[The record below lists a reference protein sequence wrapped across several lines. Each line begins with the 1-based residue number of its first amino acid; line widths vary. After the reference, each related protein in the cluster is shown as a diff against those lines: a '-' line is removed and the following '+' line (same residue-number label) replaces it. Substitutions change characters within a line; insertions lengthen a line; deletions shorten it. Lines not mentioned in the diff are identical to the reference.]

1 MTYSEK
7 KLSWMEVLNESTEKD
22 LKNETIRRNFNEI
35 QSKPMDKINHTQMD
49 SDMNSNV
56 YHSAVSILSTNKSK
70 NTNNKQQ
77 QNTLGKYMLKT
88 SSSSN
93 MSSTIKQQPF
103 SPVAYNSFSNNF
115 HNHNHNHI
123 HHRSS
128 TIPCDN
134 GKLSPALNNISESSS
149 TSKLVSPLTTAR
161 TGGGP
166 KSPEDKRRCAV
177 CSDVA
182 SGYHYG
188 VWSCEG
194 CKAFFKRSIQGTN
207 EYICPATNTCT
218 IDKHRRKSCQACR
231 LRRCYEVGM
240 TKGTTRRDAKYRRK
254 AVSVCKITSTSNAAA
269 NNANVNNQEHGLL
282 GSTSNARTT
291 TGTPS
296 GSQSIHNSNVLSSP
310 QSQINK
316 TTSDSTRIPI
326 PTAEF
331 LSILSQASRLNLLSK
346 VDTNR
351 PLDDQYFLQILAKIF
366 DQELVVLINWA
377 KSVPGYTE
385 SLTLDQQVTIIEQSW
400 LDTLILDII
409 ERSIERNDDAL
420 QFAPDFIISRNSDLS
435 SPVLNSICTDLFHIL
450 QVFKDPH
457 TTHEEFIAL
466 KATIL
471 INSIPATITS
481 TKAFRLLT
489 NQIYQALQ
497 HTCDSN
503 PNVYHDN
510 YIRQTTLLLQIPHIK
525 MLSSK
530 LIRLFLHMRSNE
542 LLPQADLLLEMLDA
556 QDTIDISFNMDVNNI
571 SLRTENCTQNSLI
584 NNNISST
591 SFEIDNSSMYPNQY
605 PNMLTIDIDKDNI
618 PHLSAKRSPSTPPL
632 SFYKQISDQSRTTNE
647 HFF

>member
-1 MTYSEK
+1 MANSQK
-7 KLSWMEVLNESTEKD
+7 KISWIDTLNESTRKEIK
-22 LKNETIRRNFNEI
+22 KEVIHENFNEI
-35 QSKPMDKINHTQMD
+35 PSIPMD
-49 SDMNSNV
+49 SDVNSNV
-56 YHSAVSILSTNKSK
+56 HRSSTRISSANKSK
-70 NTNNKQQ
+70 ITNNKKQK
-77 QNTLGKYMLKT
+77 NRSPKHMLKT
-88 SSSSN
+88 SSSSSSFTN

-103 SPVAYNSFSNNF
+103 SPVAYNSFSNDF
-115 HNHNHNHI
+115 HNHNH
-123 HHRSS
+123 HRTSTILCENEKLSS
-128 TIPCDN
+128 T
-134 GKLSPALNNISESSS
+134 SNNIAESSS
-149 TSKLVSPLTTAR
+149 TSTLVSPSTTAR
-161 TGGGP
+161 VGGGGGP

-177 CSDVA
+177 CSDIA

-231 LRRCYEVGM
+231 LRKCYEVGM
-240 TKGTTRRDAKYRRK
+240 TKGTTRRDGKYRRK
-254 AVSVCKITSTSNAAA
+254 AVSVCKITSTSNAAV
-269 NNANVNNQEHGLL
+269 NNINTNNQEHGLL
-282 GSTSNARTT
+282 VSTTNTRITT
-291 TGTPS
+291 TGTSS

-310 QSQINK
+310 QPQINK
-316 TTSDSTRIPI
+316 TLTSDSTRIPI

-331 LSILSQASRLNLLSK
+331 LSILSQASRLNLLAK
-346 VDTNR
+346 IDTNR
-351 PLDDQYFLQILAKIF
+351 PLDDQYFLQLLAKVF

-377 KSVPGYTE
+377 KSMPGYTE

-409 ERSIERNDDAL
+409 ERSLERNDDTL
-420 QFAPDFIISRNSDLS
+420 QFAPDFIISRNRDLS
-435 SPVLNSICTDLFHIL
+435 SPVINSLCTNLFNIL
-450 QVFKDPH
+450 QIFKDPH

-489 NQIYQALQ
+489 NQIYQTLQ
-497 HTCDSN
+497 HTCNAN
-503 PNVYHDN
+503 PSIYHDN
-510 YIRQTTLLLQIPHIK
+510 YIRHTTLLLQIPHIK

-556 QDTIDISFNMDVNNI
+556 QDTMDISFNMNVNNL
-571 SLRTENCTQNSLI
+571 SSRTDNCTQNSLV

-591 SFEIDNSSMYPNQY
+591 SFEIDNSSIYSNPY
-605 PNMLTIDIDKDNI
+605 SHMLTIDIDKDNM
-618 PHLSAKRSPSTPPL
+618 PHLSGKRSPTTPPL
-632 SFYKQISDQSRTTNE
+632 LFYKQIPDKSITTNE